1 MTYDM
6 ILQAD
11 IDKLLN
17 AIPAVGSRVK
27 ITYSCEYIGMA
38 SKEKDKG
45 VSRISRVW
53 TRRAVIV
60 QKIHKGTR
68 SSVTVEIQPEAEI
81 GRQGRYKSN
90 FSIRDLLTGIAKI
103 KEVE

>member
-17 AIPAVGSRVK
+17 AIPTVGSRVK
-27 ITYSCEYIGMA
+27 ITYSCEYIGMM

-53 TRRAVIV
+53 TRRAKIV
-60 QKIHKGTR
+60 QKIRKGTR
-68 SSVTVEIQPEAEI
+68 SSVTVEIQPDTEL
-81 GRQGRYKSN
+81 GRQGRYLVN
-90 FSIRDLLTGIAKI
+90 FSIRDLLTGIVKI